1 MGLEVATVISE
12 LFKTYPLSG
21 DDVNRGDD
29 HIRLIKKVLQLAF
42 PGELGGGFN
51 TPILA
56 TETELNYLQGLSS
69 NAQDQFDAIGL
80 RLDDLEG
87 AMTAPLDTVLS
98 FFNAAAPDGW
108 TQLATHPDAMM
119 RVVSGAGAGY
129 KDDGHS
135 PTAHDHVHA
144 TVDHALTEAQMPAH
158 NHQVTV
164 HNVAWYKDPGN
175 PWWIESGDSY
185 SLKNTTQYDTTTDG
199 SGEAHNH
206 GNTEAYSWAPNYV
219 DMILAIKV

>member
-29 HIRLIKKVLQLAF
+29 HIRLIKKVLKLAF
-42 PGELGGGFN
+42 PGELGDGFA

-56 TETELNYLQGLSS
+56 NETELNYIQGLSS

-80 RLDDLEG
+80 RLDDLE
-87 AMTAPLDTVLS
+87 ASLNAPVDTVLS
-98 FFNAAAPDGW
+98 LFQASPPDGW
-108 TQLATHPDAMM
+108 EQVTAHPDAMM
-119 RVVSGAGAGY
+119 RVVSASGGGY

-135 PTAHDHVHA
+135 PTAHDHAHPTGDLA
-144 TVDHALTEAQMPAH
+144 ITEAQLPAH
-158 NHQVTV
+158 KHQVTV
-164 HNVAWYKDPGN
+164 HNKAEYKGGGD
-175 PWWIESGDSY
+175 WIESGDSY
-185 SLKNTTQYDTTTDG
+185 ILGNTTQYDTTEIG
-199 SGEAHNH
+199 SGEVHNH
-206 GNTEAYSWAPNYV
+206 GNTDAFSWAPNYV